1 MTKNNFNSQWALIL
15 GGSHGLGLAT
25 AKKLASAGYN
35 LIILHRDRK
44 ADLSTIDEDFEFIR
58 SGGTQCIA
66 FNTDALNKHKREQVI
81 DQITT
86 SLGKEGKI
94 KVVVHSIAKGNLK
107 PMTGDGPLLEHEDF
121 LLTLDAMAVSLYDW
135 MKILVQQKL
144 THEDCRVIAFT
155 SEGKTRVIPNYAAV
169 SSAKA
174 ALESI
179 CQNMA
184 LAYAPMGV
192 RVNCIQAGV
201 TDTRSL
207 RMIPGSEKLLKAARE
222 RNPSGRL
229 TLAEDVANAVYLLTL
244 DEARW
249 ITGTTITVDGGES
262 LR

>member
-1 MTKNNFNSQWALIL
+1 
-15 GGSHGLGLAT
+15 
-25 AKKLASAGYN
+25 
-35 LIILHRDRK
+35 ILHRDRK
-44 ADLSTIDEDFEFIR
+44 ADLSAIEEDFELIR
-58 SGGTQCIA
+58 SAGTQCVT
-66 FNTDALNKHKREQVI
+66 FNTDALNKQKREQVFN
-81 DQITT
+81 QITT
-86 SLGKEGKI
+86 SLGKGEKI

-135 MKILVQQKL
+135 MKILLQQKL

-155 SEGKTRVIPNYAAV
+155 SVGSSRIIPNYAAV

-179 CQNMA
+179 CRNMA
-184 LAYAPMGV
+184 HAFAPMGV

-207 RMIPGSEKLLKAARE
+207 RMIPGSDELLRVARE

-244 DEARW
+244 DEAQW

-262 LR
+262 LS